1 MCTIKVFRLQ
11 SKTQTSSLI
20 VLNIHTQLRSVF
32 VYYVVFN
39 IHPQLHITLH
49 HITSHHIT
57 SHHITSHHITS
68 HHITSHHITSHH
80 ITSHHITSHHMKLW
94 KFLKGFVYEN
104 RLGAASQTTIETLRS
119 TMRPLCQLGLN
130 SYTLLNSTKT
140 ECGCC
145 CTFNWK

>member
-1 MCTIKVFRLQ
+1 MCTVKVFRLQ

-39 IHPQLHITLH
+39 MHPQL
-49 HITSHHIT
+49 
-57 SHHITSHHITS
+57 HITS

-119 TMRPLCQLGLN
+119 TMRPVCQLGLN